1 MAEAWKLTAT
11 GTRAVIEAALA
22 AQEQATDWDEDIGL
36 AGFEGTEDRPNEWK
50 LDAYLQRKPTAGD
63 RAAIKRLFEGQP
75 PGLTLQRLPDAD
87 WVTESQ
93 KGVDPIRAGR
103 FHVRTPEYAAD
114 EAAIDL
120 VIPASQA
127 FGTGQHATT
136 AGCLVML
143 ERMKREGLAARNAI
157 DVGTG
162 TGLLAFAAR
171 ALWPGAFVTATDIDP
186 VCEVV
191 VAENARLNAIPLG
204 AERGRILMTTADGV
218 RSPLLQARGTYDL
231 LIANI
236 LARPLI
242 ALAPDFARIVA
253 PGGSVVLAGLL
264 TSQEPGVRRAYRLRG
279 FRLARRLVRGDW
291 SILWL
296 RRR

>member
-1 MAEAWKLTAT
+1 MAEAWKLTAF
-11 GTRAVIEAALA
+11 GSKNAIEAALV
-22 AQEQATDWDEDIGL
+22 AQEVAVDWDESIGL
-36 AGFEGTEDRPNEWK
+36 AGFEVAEDKPEEWR
-50 LDAYLQRKPTAGD
+50 LDAYLPRKPTAAD
-63 RAAIKRLFEGQP
+63 RKAIDGLFAGKPLRFNTE
-75 PGLTLQRLPDAD
+75 RLPEAD

-93 KGVDPIRAGR
+93 KGIDPIRAGR
-103 FHVRTPEYAAD
+103 FHVRTPEHPAD
-114 EAAIDL
+114 PGVVDL

-136 AGCLVML
+136 AGCLIML
-143 ERMKREGLAARNAI
+143 ERMRREGLAVRNLI

-171 ALWPGAFVTATDIDP
+171 TLWPQAFITASDIDS
-186 VCEVV
+186 VCETV
-191 VAENARLNAIPLG
+191 VADNAALNGIPLG
-204 AERGRILMTTADGV
+204 ADRGAVLMTTAEGLD
-218 RSPLLQARGTYDL
+218 SPLLRARGPYDL

-242 ALAPDFARIVA
+242 ALAPDFARAVV
-253 PGGSVVLAGLL
+253 PGGSVLLAGLL
-264 TSQEPGVRRAYRLRG
+264 TTQEAKVRRAYRLRG
-279 FRLARRLVRGDW
+279 FRLARRMVHGDW

>member
-1 MAEAWKLTAT
+1 MPREPSAADRRAIDGLFAGKPPRFAFEKLP
-11 GTRAVIEAALA
+11 E
-22 AQEQATDWDEDIGL
+22 
-36 AGFEGTEDRPNEWK
+36 
-50 LDAYLQRKPTAGD
+50 
-63 RAAIKRLFEGQP
+63 
-75 PGLTLQRLPDAD
+75 AD

-93 KGVDPIRAGR
+93 KGIDPIRAGR
-103 FHVRTPEYAAD
+103 FHVRTPDHPNDHAG
-114 EAAIDL
+114 IDL
-120 VIPASQA
+120 IIPASQA

-136 AGCLVML
+136 AGCLIML
-143 ERMKREGLAARNAI
+143 ERMKREGVQPRNLI

-171 ALWPGAFVTATDIDP
+171 HLWPRAFATASDIDP
-186 VCEVV
+186 VCELVV
-191 VAENARLNAIPLG
+191 EDNARLNAVPLG
-204 AERGRILMTTADGV
+204 DGRGQILMATADGMHD
-218 RSPLLQARGTYDL
+218 PLLQARAPYDL

-242 ALAPDFARIVA
+242 AMAPDFSRAVV

-264 TSQEPGVRRAYRLRG
+264 TTQEAAVRRAYRLRG
-279 FRLARRLVRGDW
+279 FRLARRLERGDW